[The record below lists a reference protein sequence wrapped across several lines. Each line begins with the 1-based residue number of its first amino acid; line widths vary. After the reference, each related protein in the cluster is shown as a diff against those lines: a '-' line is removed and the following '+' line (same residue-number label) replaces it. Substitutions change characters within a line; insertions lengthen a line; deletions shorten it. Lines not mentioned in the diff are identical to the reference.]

1 MSTKLLLSI
10 ALVVCSI
17 TFGITGC
24 QKPEEPKQ
32 EKVTRPPAGTVP
44 GGMPETKPAE
54 KATPAAT
61 PAQTPAAPAT
71 GAATTTTTATPA
83 Q

>member
-1 MSTKLLLSI
+1 MSTKLLLSL

-24 QKPEEPKQ
+24 QKPEEAAPVKGPSADQ
-32 EKVTRPPAGTVP
+32 MMP
-44 GGMPETKPAE
+44 GGTPQTAPAKAETTE
-54 KATPAAT
+54 TTATAPVA
-61 PAQTPAAPAT
+61 TPAAPAAGT
-71 GAATTTTTATPA
+71 SVTTTTA